1 MRSVMV
7 ASSSDDDDAPA
18 QKKPAT
24 FVNVAEERRKAKEAA
39 KLAKDAENEKKRQ
52 QIAEFYS
59 HELRETPLSLPSMS
73 SDIDPAWHLYVI
85 RSEQRDYLQ
94 ANLSEDK
101 IDTVIHYPTPPHCQ
115 KAYSEFSQATKQLPI
130 TEKIKK
136 EVLSLSLI
144 HI

>member
-1 MRSVMV
+1 M
-7 ASSSDDDDAPA
+7 
-18 QKKPAT
+18 
-24 FVNVAEERRKAKEAA
+24 
-39 KLAKDAENEKKRQ
+39 KRQ

-73 SDIDPAWHLYVI
+73 SDIGSAWHVYVI
-85 RSEQRDYLQ
+85 RSEQRDYLL

-115 KAYSEFSQATKQLPI
+115 KAYSEFSQATEQLPI

-136 EVLSLSLI
+136 EVDEAKKTFKKYGWPVVDVTRKSVEETAASILKI
-144 HI
+144 FEINKNK